1 MPHYVAGGKL
11 FAAGAQ
17 SALDSPPLHPHA
29 PSMQK
34 TFSQSLNR
42 GLVQPLLA
50 GAALVFSTIVSFGD
64 IAVKDGQKIA
74 FMGDSITAGGWGSP
88 AGYVHLVIAGLDAN
102 GVKAKPIPAGIG
114 GHKSNN
120 MLERL
125 QRDALDKHPDWM
137 TLSCGVNDVWHG
149 PNGVPL
155 DRYKTNITAI
165 IDQCQAAGVKVM
177 ILTSTVIGE
186 ELDNDNNKKLAPY
199 NAFLAELAKEK
210 KCLFAD
216 LNGLFQEAIK
226 AHAAAGGKAGRL
238 LTSDGVHMNPAGDQL
253 MARGLL
259 LAFGLDDGQMKKAQE
274 AWLDL
279 PGGGTVKAA
288 FDAGAGK
295 ALKASHP
302 VTLRQRAKLQAL
314 AAKEN
319 QTLEALLNAAYAGD
333 VKALLQPAGEYES
346 AAAIFTAKKE
356 KEVQSALQQKF
367 GKRVE
372 EMLQK

>member
-1 MPHYVAGGKL
+1 
-11 FAAGAQ
+11 
-17 SALDSPPLHPHA
+17 
-29 PSMQK
+29 MQN
-34 TFSQSLNR
+34 TFRHSLNR
-42 GLVQPLLA
+42 YLILPL
-50 GAALVFSTIVSFGD
+50 LVFSAFLSFGD

-88 AGYVHLVIAGLDAN
+88 AGYVHLVIAGLEAN
-102 GVKAKPIPAGIG
+102 GIKATPIPAGIG
-114 GHKSNN
+114 GHKSDQ
-120 MLERL
+120 MLARL
-125 QRDALDKHPDWM
+125 KRDALDKNPDWM

-149 PNGVPL
+149 TKGIPL
-155 DRYKTNITAI
+155 DQYKVNITAI

-177 ILTSTVIGE
+177 ILTATVIGE

-199 NAFLAELAKEK
+199 NAFLRELAKEK
-210 KCLFAD
+210 KCLLAD
-216 LNGLFQEAIK
+216 LYGMFEVAIK
-226 AHAAAGGKAGRL
+226 AHTGAGGKAGRL
-238 LTSDGVHMNPAGDQL
+238 LTSDGVHMNPAGDQV
-253 MARGLL
+253 MARGIL

-295 ALKASHP
+295 ALKVSHA

-319 QTLEALLNAAYAGD
+319 QTLEALLNAAFAGD
-333 VKALLQPAGEYES
+333 VKAILKPDGEYES
-346 AAAIFTAKKE
+346 AAAIFAAKKE

-372 EMLQK
+372 EMLLK